1 MFSQLW
7 SGSRN
12 RDYQAARDQ
21 GRRRRAFRPGM
32 DWLDERCLL
41 SAHVLSH
48 LNQAIPASVGVG
60 GEPALVAITVP
71 GPKLPPSGGVLKAE
85 SAPLSHN
92 LRASSSATNGGA
104 LSTSSSLASSTGPTA
119 LSITEIV
126 PRLFAGQLTT
136 TAPPAVSAPT
146 TAQSAVIP
154 LGPSSA
160 PAGSFGRSLL
170 VSQEQIPQSSHLGPE
185 DDLGGSEASGAAV
198 DEKKQEEPFVKIIE
212 APKATVPTKVPEQR
226 PEPEPEPA
234 PEPILP
240 DENLESALDV
250 LDCGLITA
258 LFQTGSSRPENAPNE
273 PYSSPGF
280 WAMLPAAALS
290 AAALPLAIPVPTLS
304 LWRRVERRQHSKLP
318 DLSKAKA
325 SRTDRERER
334 ERERESLLS

>member
-12 RDYQAARDQ
+12 RDYQAAPDQ

-48 LNQAIPASVGVG
+48 LNQAIPTPVGVG
-60 GEPALVAITVP
+60 GAPARVAFTIP
-71 GPKLPPSGGVLKAE
+71 GPTLPPSGGVLKAE
-85 SAPLSHN
+85 SPPLSHN
-92 LRASSSATNGGA
+92 SRASSSATNGGA
-104 LSTSSSLASSTGPTA
+104 FSTSSSLASSTGPTA

-126 PRLFAGQLTT
+126 PSLFAGQLTT

-170 VSQEQIPQSSHLGPE
+170 VSQEQVPQSAHLGPE
-185 DDLGGSEASGAAV
+185 DDLGGSEASRTAV
-198 DEKKQEEPFVKIIE
+198 DEKKQAEPFVEIIE
-212 APKATVPTKVPEQR
+212 TPKANVPTKVPEQR
-226 PEPEPEPA
+226 PEPVPV
-234 PEPILP
+234 PILP

-250 LDCGLITA
+250 VDSGLITA

-290 AAALPLAIPVPTLS
+290 AAALPLAIPVPRLS
-304 LWRRVERRQHSKLP
+304 LWRRVERRQYSKLP

-325 SRTDRERER
+325 SRTDRERL
-334 ERERESLLS
+334 SLRR

>member
-12 RDYQAARDQ
+12 RDYQAAPDQ

-48 LNQAIPASVGVG
+48 LNQAIPTPVGVG
-60 GEPALVAITVP
+60 GAPARVAITIP
-71 GPKLPPSGGVLKAE
+71 GPTLPPSGGVLKAE
-85 SAPLSHN
+85 SPPLSHSP
-92 LRASSSATNGGA
+92 RAPSSATNGGA
-104 LSTSSSLASSTGPTA
+104 FSTSSSLASSTGPIA
-119 LSITEIV
+119 LSITEVV
-126 PRLFAGQLTT
+126 PSLFAGQLTT

-170 VSQEQIPQSSHLGPE
+170 VSQEQVPQSAHLGPE
-185 DDLGGSEASGAAV
+185 YDLGGSEASRAAV
-198 DEKKQEEPFVKIIE
+198 DEKKQAEPVVKIIE
-212 APKATVPTKVPEQR
+212 TPNATVPTKVPEQR
-226 PEPEPEPA
+226 PEPEPVPV
-234 PEPILP
+234 PILP

-250 LDCGLITA
+250 LDYGLITA

-280 WAMLPAAALS
+280 WAMIPAAALS
-290 AAALPLAIPVPTLS
+290 AAALPLAIPVPRLS

-325 SRTDRERER
+325 SRTERGR
-334 ERERESLLS
+334 LSLLR